1 MVATVIEE
9 KLESLRRCL
18 ARIRQRRPDSAQA
31 LLNDADAQDIL
42 SLNLVRAVQLCVDI
56 AAHRLTATDLP
67 PPDTMGQSFDLL
79 ASAGLITPALAG
91 RMKAAV
97 GFRNIAVHSYRSID
111 WHIVFA
117 IASDH
122 LDDFEDF
129 ARALL
134 H

>member
-56 AAHRLTATDLP
+56 AAHRLT
-67 PPDTMGQSFDLL
+67 DTCEFV
-79 ASAGLITPALAG
+79 LIAQPENA
-91 RMKAAV
+91 
-97 GFRNIAVHSYRSID
+97 
-111 WHIVFA
+111 
-117 IASDH
+117 
-122 LDDFEDF
+122 E
-129 ARALL
+129 
-134 H
+134 